1 MAVEVVEVL
10 EVVEVVEEGERAKSL
25 PLFAAAC
32 NDPIPQSRDGNV
44 TFVLVPPYER
54 LKAWQE
60 CHKLVLETYRATKS
74 FPKEELYGLTSQTRR
89 AAFSAAAN
97 IVEGSAK
104 HSPRE
109 FRRFLDVTIG
119 SLAELGYAFRVAR
132 ELELLPSS
140 DWDKLEDLRRRAGF
154 LTWRLYGSL
163 VDRGQ

>member
-1 MAVEVVEVL
+1 VPKDLSPCVRLTTARGEV
-10 EVVEVVEEGERAKSL
+10 
-25 PLFAAAC
+25 
-32 NDPIPQSRDGNV
+32 IPRVCAGDV
-44 TFVLVPPYER
+44 TLARVPPYEQ

-104 HSPRE
+104 HSGRE

-154 LTWRLYGSL
+154 LTWRLYRSL
-163 VDRGQ
+163 VDRGR